1 MNSQSWMATLLFT
14 LIAFAG
20 GFLAGLHGTPTPA
33 TGQPLLP
40 KAPAPNVSA
49 HFSPQGGCTNA
60 VVDEIA
66 SARRTVEVE
75 SRTLTSARIADA
87 LAAAARRGV
96 HVTVLLDAAQ
106 ASEHR
111 EQVRY
116 LVGERIPVML
126 DARHGL
132 ADNRLILIDNHTLL
146 TGSFDFS
153 DIAEQGNAA
162 NLLIL
167 RDQPQI
173 QSLYEDNF
181 RSHLA
186 HAQPYDGG

>member
-1 MNSQSWMATLLFT
+1 MATLLFT
-14 LIAFAG
+14 VIAFGG
-20 GFLAGLHGTPTPA
+20 GFLAGMHGSPAPA
-33 TGQPLLP
+33 TGQPVLP
-40 KAPAPNVSA
+40 KASALDVSA
-49 HFSPQGGCTNA
+49 HFSPKGGCTAA

-66 SARRTVEVE
+66 SARQTVELA
-75 SRTLTSARIADA
+75 SRTLTSPRIADA
-87 LAAAARRGV
+87 LAAAKRRGV

-106 ASEHR
+106 TSEHR
-111 EQVRY
+111 EQARY

-126 DARHGL
+126 DAKHGL
-132 ADNRLILIDNHTLL
+132 ADNRFVLIDNYILL

-153 DIAEQGNAA
+153 DTAEDGNVA

-181 RSHLA
+181 HAHLA
-186 HAQPYDGG
+186 HSQPYDGG